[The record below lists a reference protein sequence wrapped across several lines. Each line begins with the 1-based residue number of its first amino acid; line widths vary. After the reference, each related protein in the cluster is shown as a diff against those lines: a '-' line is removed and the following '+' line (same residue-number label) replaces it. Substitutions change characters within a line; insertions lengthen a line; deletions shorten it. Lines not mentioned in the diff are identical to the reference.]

1 MATAKRPAKKKPA
14 KKKITSGR
22 KVNIPK
28 AEAES
33 IMADAPKRLSSAG
46 GTRHHMTNLVRFREM
61 DIDEPLS
68 KFINKV
74 TKRGNFKDPTDA
86 TLAMLRYLAHF
97 ATQRGLGSFIPHLRG
112 FKGRK

>member
-1 MATAKRPAKKKPA
+1 MATAKKKSVR
-14 KKKITSGR
+14 KKITSGR

-33 IMADAPKRLSSAG
+33 ILADAPKRLSSAG

-61 DIDEPLS
+61 DVDESLS

-74 TKRGNFKDPTDA
+74 TKRGGFESPTDA
-86 TLAMLRYLAHF
+86 TLAMLRYLAHYV
-97 ATQRGLGSFIPHLRG
+97 TRRGYGSFIPHVRK
-112 FKGRK
+112 FKGKK